1 MVQLGRHNVSF
12 TWHAIALTMRSH
24 IQWHTCVLA
33 PVVLLFPFLPFPAVV
48 DTAFLIRSASVYIDE
63 FYLCPMKRNVISTIK
78 YHLSFVYLLQQ
89 LPVLMRQLF
98 RCKRSQLSKS
108 FEIHCTDNF
117 SFQI

>member
-1 MVQLGRHNVSF
+1 MVQLERHNVSL

-63 FYLCPMKRNVISTIK
+63 FYLSNEEKCYTDDKISPIFRVFIATIAGS
-78 YHLSFVYLLQQ
+78 YATIVSMQE
-89 LPVLMRQLF
+89 
-98 RCKRSQLSKS
+98 KS
-108 FEIHCTDNF
+108 AV
-117 SFQI
+117 